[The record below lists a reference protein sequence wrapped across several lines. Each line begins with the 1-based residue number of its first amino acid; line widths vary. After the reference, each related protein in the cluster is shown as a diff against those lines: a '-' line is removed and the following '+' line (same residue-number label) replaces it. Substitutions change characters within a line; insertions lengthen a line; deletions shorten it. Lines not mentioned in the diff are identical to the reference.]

1 MKRLSAAALLCT
13 VVLAV
18 GSVAAAHEGDGRIEV
33 LQATPAPYLAVD
45 YQVRLTYVADGHG
58 APDATV
64 TAVAEQPGAA
74 AAAPVQLTAGAEE
87 GLYAGTV
94 SFPAPGDWTVRFT
107 SVTPAAT
114 LEQPQS
120 VTAPGPTVTRP
131 PPTSSTTVPI
141 AAGADE
147 VAADSEEDDGSGFPV
162 VPVAA
167 VVLVLAVAGLGAW
180 AMSARRRSAPT
191 SGSGRT

>member
-13 VVLAV
+13 LVLAG
-18 GSVAAAHEGDGRIEV
+18 GSAAAAHEGDGRLEV
-33 LQATPAPYLAVD
+33 LQATPGQYLAVD

-74 AAAPVQLTAGAEE
+74 AAAPVQLSAGAEE

-94 SFPAPGDWTVRFT
+94 TFPGPGDWTVRFT

-114 LEQPQS
+114 LEQPQT

-131 PPTSSTTVPI
+131 PPTTSTTVST

-147 VAADSEEDDGSGFPV
+147 VAAVSDEDDGSGFPV
-162 VPVAA
+162 VPVVA

-180 AMSARRRSAPT
+180 AVRARGRSAPA
-191 SGSGRT
+191 

>member
-13 VVLAV
+13 LVLAG
-18 GSVAAAHEGDGRIEV
+18 GSAAAAHEGDGRLEV
-33 LQATPAPYLAVD
+33 LQATPGQDLAVD

-74 AAAPVQLTAGAEE
+74 AATPVQLSAGAEE

-94 SFPAPGDWTVRFT
+94 TFPGPGDWTVRFT

-114 LEQPQS
+114 LEQPQA
-120 VTAPGPTVTRP
+120 VTAPGPTATRP
-131 PPTSSTTVPI
+131 PPTTSTTVST

-147 VAADSEEDDGSGFPV
+147 VAAVSDEDDGSGFPV
-162 VPVAA
+162 VPVVA

-180 AMSARRRSAPT
+180 AVRARRRSAPA
-191 SGSGRT
+191 

>member
-13 VVLAV
+13 LVLAG
-18 GSVAAAHEGDGRIEV
+18 GSVAAAHEGDGRLEV
-33 LQATPAPYLAVD
+33 LRATPGYMAVD

-74 AAAPVQLTAGAEE
+74 AATPVQLSAGAEE

-94 SFPAPGDWTVRFT
+94 TFPGPGDWTVRFT

-114 LEQPQS
+114 LEQPQA

-131 PPTSSTTVPI
+131 PPTTSTTVST

-147 VAADSEEDDGSGFPV
+147 VAAVSDEDDGSGFPV
-162 VPVAA
+162 VPVVA
-167 VVLVLAVAGLGAW
+167 VVLVLAAAGLGAW
-180 AMSARRRSAPT
+180 AVRARRRSAPA
-191 SGSGRT
+191 